1 MSDKQSTILIVDD
14 DKVVIEQLVT
24 HFRRRNYEPI
34 ATANPTIVNQ
44 TLEAYR
50 VDLILLDLRMERL
63 NGYEV
68 LKKLRDNKI
77 NIPVL
82 IITAYY
88 HDEKE
93 KLKSVGITQEDVIEK
108 PFRDFSKI
116 EVAINRKLNRVIS
129 PQGFQSDYED
139 EIYYD
144 NKTKVVLVDDEIE
157 LNDLLKEVLEAR
169 RYHLTIFTDG
179 KKAYEYMQNNECH
192 VAIIDMKIP
201 GMDGQNLIK
210 ELMVKKPNLKIIPIS
225 ASYAKEMKALLQ
237 GVGFPPDK
245 LVEKPFDIPTMVEQ
259 IKVYAT
265 ELGVLGSSN

>member
-1 MSDKQSTILIVDD
+1 MTDKQSTILIVDD

-68 LKKLRDNKI
+68 LKKLRENNI
-77 NIPVL
+77 NTPVL

-93 KLKSVGITQEDVIEK
+93 KLKSVGITQDDVIEK
-108 PFRDFSKI
+108 PFRDFAKI
-116 EVAINRKLNRVIS
+116 EDKINKKLNRVVTPGQVNS
-129 PQGFQSDYED
+129 EYED
-139 EIYYD
+139 EIYYE
-144 NKTKVVLVDDEIE
+144 NRTKIVLVDDELE
-157 LNDLLKEVLEAR
+157 LNDFMKEVLEGR
-169 RYHLTIFTDG
+169 RYNLTIFTDG
-179 KKAYEYMQNNECH
+179 KKALDHILNDECH

-210 ELMVKKPNLKIIPIS
+210 ELMDKKPNLKIIPIS

-237 GVGFPPDK
+237 KVGFPPEK
-245 LVEKPFDIPTMVEQ
+245 LVEKPFDIPTMVEH

-265 ELGVLGSSN
+265 ELGTLG